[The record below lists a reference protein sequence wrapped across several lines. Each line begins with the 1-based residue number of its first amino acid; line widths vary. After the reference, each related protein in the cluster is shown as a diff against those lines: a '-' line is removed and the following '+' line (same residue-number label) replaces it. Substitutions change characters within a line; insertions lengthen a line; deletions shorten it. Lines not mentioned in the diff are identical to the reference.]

1 MKHTS
6 HDRLFAAFG
15 IGSVVVELA
24 GVAIGAI
31 GGRPFVTIT
40 SSPADVR
47 SAFDSSVGV
56 GVWIGA
62 YLELLSFGMF
72 LAFAIWACARLGGG
86 LLGAIA
92 GAAAT
97 GYTTLSIGAVGVG
110 GALAY
115 RAGHGMD
122 VQLATTLI
130 TLNEAVYVCTWFL
143 SVFYLLAIA
152 PMALAAGRRIIGWSA
167 VGNLARRP
175 GDDGGVTR
183 QPWPDVEP
191 PVAALDRRDERLTGS
206 RCPRRSCTGRGG
218 TGLTTAR
225 GWRASLTPATRPSA
239 VALPS
244 AARGDTTRP

>member
-6 HDRLFAAFG
+6 HERLFAAFG

-167 VGNLARRP
+167 VGISLVVLVTTAVSLDNLGQMSNLLWLLWIAGTSVSLARGARA
-175 GDDGGVTR
+175 
-183 QPWPDVEP
+183 E
-191 PVAALDRRDERLTGS
+191 AAQAE
-206 RCPRRSCTGRGG
+206 
-218 TGLTTAR
+218 
-225 GWRASLTPATRPSA
+225 
-239 VALPS
+239 VAL
-244 AARGDTTRP
+244 A